1 MGHTQYKWT
10 VLTVTT
16 VGVLMSGIDGR
27 VMIVGLPTV
36 AAALHADAEQAIWF
50 TQAYT
55 IGSTVALLFI
65 GRVSDMFGKVKI
77 YSAGFT
83 IFTIGSVLTAIS
95 GSPNAF
101 IAARMAQGL
110 GSAALFA
117 NSAAIITDA
126 FHTKELGTALGI
138 NQIAFR
144 AGGMAGL
151 TLSGVILA
159 FLAWPYLFYINV
171 PIGIFGTVWAL
182 RRLKDTGK
190 PERAAPMDWSGF
202 VTFTVFITSLL
213 LALTYAAYGIG
224 VFWFAVALFIA
235 SAVSL
240 GLFIRLELHKEH
252 PLLDLELLK
261 IREFTGGIVTGLLNS
276 VAWGSFMLIISLYLQ
291 LVKGY
296 SPFNAGVAIL
306 PFDAAFLALG
316 PVSGR
321 LSDRYGKRPFTT
333 AGLAVISLALFL
345 SSTVGI
351 STPYE
356 TIAFYLVIGGAGLG
370 LFSSPNMS
378 SVMGSV
384 PAKRRAVASALR
396 ATFFNIGYTIS
407 VNLVILVMT
416 LDLPL
421 SRITQIISSIT
432 PTALTVSERT
442 AFAVAIDHVYIVM
455 AVINAVAIVPNLLRG
470 SRKEVEFEEALPEP
484 TAGAVEQGAPSAP

>member
-1 MGHTQYKWT
+1 
-10 VLTVTT
+10 VTT
-16 VGVLMSGIDGR
+16 VGVLMSGIDSR
-27 VMIVGLPTV
+27 IVVIGLPTV
-36 AAALHADAEQAIWF
+36 AAALKADAEQAIWF

-55 IGSTVALLFI
+55 IGSTIALLFI
-65 GRVSDMFGKVKI
+65 GRVSDMFGKVKV

-83 IFTIGSVLTAIS
+83 VFTIGSLLTALS
-95 GSPNAF
+95 GSPNVF
-101 IAARMAQGL
+101 IAARIAQGL

-159 FLAWPYLFYINV
+159 FLAWPFLFSINV

-182 RRLKDTGK
+182 RRLKETGK
-190 PERAAPMDWSGF
+190 RGKASPMDWSGF
-202 VTFTVFITSLL
+202 AAFTVFMTSLL

-224 VFWFAVALFIA
+224 VFWFSVALFVA

-240 GLFIRLELHKEH
+240 GFFIHLERHKEH
-252 PLLDLELLK
+252 PLLDLGLLK
-261 IREFTGGIVTGLLNS
+261 IREFTGGITTGLLNS
-276 VAWGSFMLIISLYLQ
+276 MAWGSFMLIISLYFQ

-296 SPFNAGVAIL
+296 SPFQAGLAIL
-306 PFDAAFLALG
+306 PFDVAFLALG
-316 PVSGR
+316 PLSGR
-321 LSDRYGKRPFTT
+321 LSDKYGKRPFTT

-345 SSTVGI
+345 SGTVGV
-351 STPYE
+351 STSYE
-356 TIAFYLVIGGAGLG
+356 TIAYYLLIGGAGLG

-396 ATFFNIGYTIS
+396 ATFFNIGYTVS
-407 VNLVILVMT
+407 VNLVILIMT
-416 LDLPL
+416 FSLPL
-421 SRITQIISSIT
+421 SEITQIISLTT

-442 AFAVAIDHVYIVM
+442 AFAVAINHVYIVM

-470 SRKEVEFEEALPEP
+470 SRKAVGFEEVMTEP
-484 TAGAVEQGAPSAP
+484 TASAVEHGPPSSP

>member
-1 MGHTQYKWT
+1 MQYKWT

-16 VGVLMSGIDGR
+16 IGVLMSGIDGR
-27 VMIVGLPTV
+27 IMIVGLPTV
-36 AAALHADAEQAIWF
+36 AAALRADAEQAIWF

-77 YSAGFT
+77 YATGFT
-83 IFTIGSVLTAIS
+83 VFTIGSLLTAL
-95 GSPNAF
+95 SPSPDAF

-126 FHTKELGTALGI
+126 FGSTELGTALGI

-144 AGGMAGL
+144 AGAMAGL
-151 TLSGVILA
+151 TISGFILSV
-159 FLAWPYLFYINV
+159 LAWPFLFYVNV

-182 RRLKDTGK
+182 RRLKESRRQVK
-190 PERAAPMDWSGF
+190 APPMDWTGF
-202 VTFTVFITSLL
+202 FTFTVFIAALL
-213 LALTYAAYGIG
+213 LALTYAAYG
-224 VFWFAVALFIA
+224 FA
-235 SAVSL
+235 SAWLAELLFVVSFASL
-240 GLFIRLELHKEH
+240 GLFVHTELHREH
-252 PLLDLELLK
+252 PLLDLGLLK
-261 IREFTGGIVTGLLNS
+261 IREFTGGIITGLLNS

-291 LVKGY
+291 LVEGY
-296 SPFNAGVAIL
+296 TPFGAGVAIL
-306 PFDAAFLALG
+306 PFDVAFLALG

-345 SSTVGI
+345 SGTIGV
-351 STPYE
+351 STPY
-356 TIAFYLVIGGAGLG
+356 TTLALYLVIGGAGLG
-370 LFSSPNMS
+370 LFASPNMS

-396 ATFFNIGYTIS
+396 GTFFNVGYTIS

-416 LDLPL
+416 FNLPL
-421 SRITQIISSIT
+421 PSITQIISSLT
-432 PTALTVSERT
+432 PTALTLAQRE
-442 AFAVAIDHVYIVM
+442 AFDVGINHVYFVM
-455 AVINAVAIVPNLLRG
+455 AIVNLVAIVPNLLRG
-470 SRKEVEFEEALPEP
+470 KRVN
-484 TAGAVEQGAPSAP
+484 VEQEGSPVVTASQDVRP

>member
-1 MGHTQYKWT
+1 MQYKWT

-27 VMIVGLPTV
+27 IMIVGLPTV

-55 IGSTVALLFI
+55 IGSTIALLFI

-77 YSAGFT
+77 YAAGFT
-83 IFTIGSVLTAIS
+83 VFTMGSLLTALS

-159 FLAWPYLFYINV
+159 FLAWPYLFYVNV

-182 RRLKDTGK
+182 RRLKETGK
-190 PERAAPMDWSGF
+190 PARAPPMDWSGF
-202 VTFTVFITSLL
+202 VAFTVFITSLL

-224 VFWFAVALFIA
+224 AYWIAAALFVV

-240 GLFIRLELHKEH
+240 GLFIRTERRKEH
-252 PLLDLELLK
+252 PLLDLGLLR
-261 IREFTGGIVTGLLNS
+261 IREFTGGIITGLLNA
-276 VAWGSFMLIISLYLQ
+276 VAWGSFMLLISLYLQ

-296 SPFNAGVAIL
+296 SPFQAGVAIL

-321 LSDRYGKRPFTT
+321 LSDIYGKRPFTT
-333 AGLAVISLALFL
+333 AGLAVISLALLL
-345 SSTVGI
+345 SGTVGI
-351 STPYE
+351 STSYA
-356 TIAFYLVIGGAGLG
+356 TIALYLVIGGAGLG

-384 PAKRRAVASALR
+384 PARRRAVASALR
-396 ATFFNIGYTIS
+396 ATFFNLGFTLS

-416 LDLPL
+416 IDLPL
-421 SRITQIISSIT
+421 SRITQIISFTT
-432 PTALTVSERT
+432 PTALTVAERT
-442 AFAVAIDHVYIVM
+442 AFAVGINHVYLVM

-470 SRKEVEFEEALPEP
+470 SRKEVEFEEVLAEP
-484 TAGAVEQGAPSAP
+484 AARAVESD